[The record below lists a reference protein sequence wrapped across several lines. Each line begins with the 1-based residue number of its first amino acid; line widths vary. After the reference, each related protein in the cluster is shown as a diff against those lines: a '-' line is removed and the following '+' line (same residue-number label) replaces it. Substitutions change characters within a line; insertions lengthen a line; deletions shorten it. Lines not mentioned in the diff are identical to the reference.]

1 MSSKNFL
8 RFFFTYI
15 KMSKDSSPKYHQ
27 NNTERLQEKKLVK
40 YLKVSLKKKK
50 KKSDNMVMNNTKI
63 YQKMKNK
70 SMLSVEKNIIKWEK
84 KALLQL

>member
-1 MSSKNFL
+1 MSCSIVMSSKNFL

-40 YLKVSLKKKK
+40 CGHEKYKNLPEDEKQKNVECKKKYYK
-50 KKSDNMVMNNTKI
+50 MRKKSLITI
-63 YQKMKNK
+63 IR
-70 SMLSVEKNIIKWEK
+70 NII
-84 KALLQL
+84 